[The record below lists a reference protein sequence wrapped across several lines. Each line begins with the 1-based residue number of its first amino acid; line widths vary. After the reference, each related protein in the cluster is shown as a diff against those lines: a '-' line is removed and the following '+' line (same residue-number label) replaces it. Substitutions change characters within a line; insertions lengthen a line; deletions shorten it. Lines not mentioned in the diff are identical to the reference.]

1 MEEINSLQ
9 HKLRRL
15 EMAHKSHPTPESFT
29 TLSQTRMALNR
40 LFLDDVG
47 RSLLW
52 SRQRYYSR
60 SNKMDTPLARLLK
73 PRPKFQAITSIRDDT
88 GLLVTTP
95 TAIRDTFTRYFRS
108 LYDHTPTHTPAN
120 ETLCR
125 EIKQYLADASLPSL
139 PDSRLEPL
147 SSPVT
152 EEELHAAFKSMK
164 PHKAPGPDGFTYHYY
179 KSHSGILGPHLL
191 SMFNNLL
198 EGGKLPADS
207 LLASIALIPKPGK
220 DKHMVGNYRPI
231 SLINTDLKL
240 FTKIL
245 SKRLDLIMGTLIHP
259 DQVGFIP
266 GRQAY
271 ENTRRSA
278 DLLWLAS
285 SGNTPSLFLSL
296 DAEKAFDRAEWPFLF
311 TLLSHLGFP
320 PPFVRAIQALYS
332 IPTAQIIISGTD
344 PLPFPI
350 RNGTRQGCP
359 LSPALFALFLE
370 PLLQHLRKDPHI
382 TGFRMGDQEY
392 KLSAYADD
400 ILLSLTRPLSS
411 LPAVMRRL
419 DEFSRLS
426 GYKVNITKS
435 EAVATHMSQGDLD
448 TIRGAYPIR
457 VSPTSID
464 YLGIALPSNPGD
476 LYDKNFPPLLS
487 QLKKD
492 LESWSK
498 YAISWVG
505 RVHCIKMNVLPRLLF
520 FFQALPCALPSE
532 DIRLLQST
540 IDHFIWQGK
549 RHRIA
554 RATLYRPKDAG
565 GLGLPCL
572 FSYYYAAQLAQ
583 IVAWHSPRGLHRW
596 VDLERTLMHPDHPH
610 LWIWLPKP
618 QRPLLRT
625 TCPAI
630 LNSIH
635 LWDKLAT
642 KCDLTSLPS
651 PLSPVLRNKDF
662 LPGYNARAE
671 DGWMGTTIRRLYQLF
686 PGGIF
691 IDQIDPIISG
701 SSANTNPLPYFQLR
715 AFANQRHIK
724 EAALTPLTPFERLC
738 QTGSYPRGLISTL
751 YRSLTTI
758 LDWKTLRYVAA
769 WEADLGESLEAEE
782 WADIWE
788 SMRSVSVCTTHQ
800 EQLIKTIFR
809 WYVTPVQMSRISPGT
824 PDSCWRGCGARGTYI
839 HMWWECPTLKTFWS
853 QTHTLAMAV
862 LSKDIPMDPW
872 AFLLSRPV
880 QDLTRQENKLLAKIT
895 LAARRVLAESWNSP
909 RAPSFTRLSSKMQ
922 DVCLMDE
929 LTAISSH
936 TLPAYYNTWAPWIA
950 QMGEGRIQMDMLQN
964 DIPL

>member
-1 MEEINSLQ
+1 
-9 HKLRRL
+9 
-15 EMAHKSHPTPESFT
+15 
-29 TLSQTRMALNR
+29 
-40 LFLDDVG
+40 
-47 RSLLW
+47 
-52 SRQRYYSR
+52 
-60 SNKMDTPLARLLK
+60 MDTPLARLLK

-152 EEELHAAFKSMK
+152 EEELHAALKSMK

-285 SGNTPSLFLSL
+285 SSNTPSLFLSL

-464 YLGIALPSNPGD
+464 YLGIALPSNPGTCMI
-476 LYDKNFPPLLS
+476 K
-487 QLKKD
+487 
-492 LESWSK
+492 
-498 YAISWVG
+498 IS
-505 RVHCIKMNVLPRLLF
+505 
-520 FFQALPCALPSE
+520 
-532 DIRLLQST
+532 
-540 IDHFIWQGK
+540 
-549 RHRIA
+549 
-554 RATLYRPKDAG
+554 
-565 GLGLPCL
+565 
-572 FSYYYAAQLAQ
+572 
-583 IVAWHSPRGLHRW
+583 
-596 VDLERTLMHPDHPH
+596 
-610 LWIWLPKP
+610 
-618 QRPLLRT
+618 LR
-625 TCPAI
+625 CS
-630 LNSIH
+630 LN
-635 LWDKLAT
+635 
-642 KCDLTSLPS
+642 
-651 PLSPVLRNKDF
+651 
-662 LPGYNARAE
+662 
-671 DGWMGTTIRRLYQLF
+671 
-686 PGGIF
+686 
-691 IDQIDPIISG
+691 
-701 SSANTNPLPYFQLR
+701 
-715 AFANQRHIK
+715 
-724 EAALTPLTPFERLC
+724 
-738 QTGSYPRGLISTL
+738 
-751 YRSLTTI
+751 
-758 LDWKTLRYVAA
+758 
-769 WEADLGESLEAEE
+769 
-782 WADIWE
+782 
-788 SMRSVSVCTTHQ
+788 
-800 EQLIKTIFR
+800 
-809 WYVTPVQMSRISPGT
+809 
-824 PDSCWRGCGARGTYI
+824 
-839 HMWWECPTLKTFWS
+839 
-853 QTHTLAMAV
+853 
-862 LSKDIPMDPW
+862 
-872 AFLLSRPV
+872 
-880 QDLTRQENKLLAKIT
+880 
-895 LAARRVLAESWNSP
+895 
-909 RAPSFTRLSSKMQ
+909 
-922 DVCLMDE
+922 
-929 LTAISSH
+929 
-936 TLPAYYNTWAPWIA
+936 
-950 QMGEGRIQMDMLQN
+950 
-964 DIPL
+964 